1 MAEQRKS
8 YSFVDFRKVGEDQVP
23 FGVVI
28 ANTTRDV
35 DLRYTNKGKAVA
47 KVGVALNNVSK
58 HINYVLGTNFPEN
71 AETLFVEL
79 TAWERTAEML
89 ANANIPKGSLVA
101 VSGFLGIEEYE
112 GKNGKQKRLTL
123 TVSKFRVIYRKN
135 DSGPV
140 NNGASEGDGTG
151 TEEVAGTGIES
162 PPIDIAD
169 DDLPF

>member
-1 MAEQRKS
+1 MAERKS
-8 YSFVDFRKVGEDQVP
+8 YSFVDFRRTEGGAP

-28 ANTTRDV
+28 ANTTREV
-35 DLRYTNKGKAVA
+35 DLRYTQTGKAVA
-47 KVGVALNNVSK
+47 NVGVALNNASK

-123 TVSKFRVIYRKN
+123 TVSKFRVIYRK
-135 DSGPV
+135 
-140 NNGASEGDGTG
+140 GDGSDNGKVGKVT
-151 TEEVAGTGIES
+151 TAEPE
-162 PPIDIAD
+162 PLDIDD